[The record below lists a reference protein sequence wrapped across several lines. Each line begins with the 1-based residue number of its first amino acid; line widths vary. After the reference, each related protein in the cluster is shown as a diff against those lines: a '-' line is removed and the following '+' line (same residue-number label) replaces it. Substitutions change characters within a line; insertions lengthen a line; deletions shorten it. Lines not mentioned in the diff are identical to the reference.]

1 MHLNAKSFI
10 LCSGKVNYICRIIA
24 VIIFIASPILISVEE
39 KIEFY
44 CKKLSRE
51 AGDQKGSKDEGE

>member
-1 MHLNAKSFI
+1 MRKVLSSA
-10 LCSGKVNYICRIIA
+10 SGKVNNIFRIIA
-24 VIIFIASPILISVEE
+24 VIILIASPILISVEE